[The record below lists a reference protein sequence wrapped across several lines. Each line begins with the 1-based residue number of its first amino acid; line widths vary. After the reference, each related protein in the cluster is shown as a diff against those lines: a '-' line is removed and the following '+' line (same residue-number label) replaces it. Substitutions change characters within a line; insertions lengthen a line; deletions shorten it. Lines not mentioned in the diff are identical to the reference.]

1 MKAITQKKLQY
12 IFDINGLDSYKAD
25 DSLRMNQL
33 NNGDVIVDSK
43 LYSYLTPWNCIID
56 TIQDKSYSINK

>member
-1 MKAITQKKLQY
+1 MQAITQKKLQN
-12 IFDINGLDSYKAD
+12 IFDINGLDSYKAN

-33 NNGDVIVDSK
+33 TNGDVIIDSK

-56 TIQDKSYSINK
+56 TIQDNGYLM